1 MLIGIVV
8 LILVLFGYIIFEEI
22 FGDKLRWIYP
32 TIFGLMIFQDILKT
46 GTELEIYLAA
56 GIIFVLQ
63 ISWILYLQK
72 KESEKKE

>member
-8 LILVLFGYIIFEEI
+8 LILLLFGYIIFEEI